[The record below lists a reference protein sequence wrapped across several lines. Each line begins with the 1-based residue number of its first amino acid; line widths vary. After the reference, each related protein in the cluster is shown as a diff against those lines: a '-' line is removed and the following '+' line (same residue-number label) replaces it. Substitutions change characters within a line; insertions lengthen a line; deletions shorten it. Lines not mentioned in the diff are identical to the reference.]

1 MDENGQIS
9 KQTETGRLN
18 VADRST
24 SRAINQKALV
34 DIIYHSDGIHK
45 AALAKDLGLSKPA
58 VSDNVAELINLGLVE
73 ERGSGESGKNGG
85 RRPVILH
92 FNKSLS
98 YIGALD
104 LSLREPVCAIGD
116 LGHLVHS
123 LKKIKID
130 RDAPAE
136 EKRKCITDT
145 FMSMLSELSIPKE
158 KMEIIIISHPGILG
172 DNNEPLHVVDSF
184 HAWTNINIKSHLEQ
198 SFNIPVLLENDNN
211 LAAVGEMHLG
221 QDEKLQNL
229 IYISCGTGLGAG
241 VIINGELYKGFN
253 RAAGEMGFMLDSH
266 GRKMEDIVGIDGLL
280 NHIGNVLDV
289 DKRYERLKF
298 SQVVDMAKSG
308 NPVVNRCIREIG
320 REIGRI
326 IYNYSVLMDIPTIVF
341 GGDYLKLGQ
350 SLFDGIEEAI
360 PQTFYFR
367 PRVVKSILM
376 ECASIFGGFVVGKDE
391 ILQRK
396 LLAMKQ

>member
-1 MDENGQIS
+1 MGGSNQINGRADAS
-9 KQTETGRLN
+9 RLS

-24 SRAINQKALV
+24 SRSINQKALV
-34 DIIYHSDGIHK
+34 DIIYRSNGVHK

-58 VSDNVAELINLGLVE
+58 VSDNVAELIALGLVE

-85 RRPVILH
+85 RRPIILH

-116 LGHLVHS
+116 LGNWVHG
-123 LKKIKID
+123 LKKININ

-145 FMSMLSELSIPKE
+145 FLELLAEHNIPQE
-158 KMEIIIISHPGILG
+158 KMEIIVISHPGILG
-172 DNNEPLHVVDSF
+172 NDNEPLHVVESF
-184 HAWTNINIKSHLEQ
+184 HAWTDINIKSHLEQ
-198 SFNIPVLLENDNN
+198 QFGIPVLLENDNN

-221 QDEKLQNL
+221 HEEMLQNL

-253 RAAGEMGFMLDSH
+253 RAAGEMGFVLDSN
-266 GRKMEDIVGIDGLL
+266 GNRIEDAVSIDGLL
-280 NHIGNVLDV
+280 RRIGRSLDI
-289 DKRYERLKF
+289 DTGQEKLTF
-298 SQVVDMAKSG
+298 SKVVEMAGLG
-308 NPVVNRCIREIG
+308 NPMVNQCIREVG

-350 SLFDGIEEAI
+350 ALLDGIEEAI
-360 PQTFYFR
+360 PETFYFK

-376 ECASIFGGFVVGKDE
+376 ESASIFGGFVLGKDE

-396 LLAMKQ
+396 LLAIK